1 MTLFSDFEHL
11 VQSTSNFEKNPC
23 LKKRIFPMH
32 LAQAQEIRVITEQV
46 QNEVAPQQPQGPPP
60 APEGPPRK
68 ILTYIKHN
76 IESV

>member
-1 MTLFSDFEHL
+1 
-11 VQSTSNFEKNPC
+11 
-23 LKKRIFPMH
+23 MH